1 MRVEGLSV
9 GFRGEDGR
17 VRRAVDGVDL
27 TLRKGEVTGLVGESG
42 CGKSVTALTILRLLP
57 EPPCVVEGGRVWF
70 GGRDLLEGGRAGLRG
85 VRGRRIGM
93 IFQEPMSALSPLK
106 RIGEQLAEAAE
117 LSLGLGRK
125 EGLALGLEW
134 LKRVGIPDAEA
145 RMGDW
150 PHQLSGG
157 MRQRV
162 MLAMAMLPE
171 PDVLLCDEPTTA
183 LDVTVQAQIFEL
195 LREVRGG
202 ETAVL
207 MITHDMGVVW
217 EVCDRV
223 NVMYAGR
230 IVERGTREEVFGGP
244 LHPYTRGLLASMPRL
259 EGARK
264 GRLAVIPGQPP
275 EIGRWGAGCRFAERC
290 GEAEERC
297 RGEAPP
303 RMEGGGG
310 HGAECWKAGAMEVDG
325 MPGFRDSGMPPG
337 GGGAGGGS
345 EEMRL

>member
-1 MRVEGLSV
+1 MSGAEQAVLRVEGLKV

-70 GGRDLLEGGRAGLRG
+70 GGRDLLEGGRTGLRG

-117 LSLGLGRK
+117 LSLGLGRR
-125 EGLALGLEW
+125 EGEALGLQW
-134 LKRVGIPDAEA
+134 LKKVGIPDAEA
-145 RMGDW
+145 RMADR

-202 ETAVL
+202 EMAVL

-230 IVERGTREEVFGGP
+230 IVERGTREEVFAGAR
-244 LHPYTRGLLASMPRL
+244 HPYTRGLLASMPRL
-259 EGARK
+259 DGARK

-275 EIGRWGAGCRFAERC
+275 EIGTWGAGCRFAERC
-290 GEAEERC
+290 AVADERC
-297 RGEAPP
+297 RREAPP
-303 RMEGGGG
+303 PMAGGGG
-310 HGAECWKAGAMEVDG
+310 HAAECWRG
-325 MPGFRDSGMPPG
+325 RDPKGEKERASR
-337 GGGAGGGS
+337 AD
-345 EEMRL
+345 